1 MAARFSGFLNSA
13 CYFQPMGDFET
24 YRNAEEQAKAEMLER
39 ARKNPSHISYD
50 KYVVPTALTITGR
63 DTEEI
68 EYARS
73 VYTEQSA
80 KNEIVTILIGLFLF
94 TIIGVPLM
102 FKFLF

>member
-1 MAARFSGFLNSA
+1 MD
-13 CYFQPMGDFET
+13 DFET
-24 YRNAEEQAKAEMLER
+24 YRNADEQAKVEMLER

-50 KYVVPTALTITGR
+50 KYVVPTALTISGR

-80 KNEIVTILIGLFLF
+80 KNSLVTALVGLLLF
-94 TIIGVPLM
+94 AIIGVPLM
-102 FKFLF
+102 FTFLF